1 MTDKNC
7 IFCRIAAGE
16 IPSGTIYEDQDFKVI
31 MDISPASRGHA
42 VILTKNHAADIFEL
56 PEQDASRIFVVAKRV
71 AMAMKKVLGCE
82 GINILQNNGELAG
95 QTVFHLHVHLIPRYK
110 DDMVNIK
117 WINNE
122 SDGTDLELLARSLR
136 EAVEMQ

>member
-42 VILTKNHAADIFEL
+42 IILTKNHAADIFEL
-56 PEQDASRIFVVAKRV
+56 PEQDASRIFVVAKKV
-71 AMAMKKVLGCE
+71 ALAMKKVLGCE

-95 QTVFHLHVHLIPRYK
+95 QTVFHLHIHLIPRYK
-110 DDMVNIK
+110 DDTVSIK

-122 SDGTDLELLARSLR
+122 SDGTELELLAQSLK
-136 EAVEMQ
+136 EAVEME